1 MNKFFQFNELLKEAN
16 EFFKRRK
23 YLVSLEY
30 LDRAISLNLTLSK
43 IHLCE
48 AYELRGLVRMHLHQ
62 YPDAIFD
69 FNKGVDL
76 DPMHASL
83 YFYRQYSFC
92 AISQYKEA
100 IIDCKKL
107 IALEPDNE
115 SHKKQLIFLISKTK

>member
-1 MNKFFQFNELLKEAN
+1 MNNYFQFNELLERAN

-23 YLVSLEY
+23 YWVSLEY
-30 LDRAISLNLTLSK
+30 LDCAISQNLTLSK
-43 IHLCE
+43 IQLRE
-48 AYELRGLVRMHLHQ
+48 AYELRGLVRMNLYQ

-100 IIDCKKL
+100 IVDCKKL
-107 IALEPDNE
+107 ITLEPNDE
-115 SHKKQLIFLISKTK
+115 SHIKQLNFLISITK

>member
-1 MNKFFQFNELLKEAN
+1 LNKYFQFNELLERAN

-23 YLVSLEY
+23 YWVSLEY

-43 IHLCE
+43 IQLRE
-48 AYELRGLVRMHLHQ
+48 AYELRGLVRMNLYQ

-100 IIDCKKL
+100 IVDCKKL
-107 IALEPDNE
+107 ITLEPDDE
-115 SHKKQLIFLISKTK
+115 SHIKQLNFLISITK

>member
-1 MNKFFQFNELLKEAN
+1 MNNYFQFNELLERAN

-23 YLVSLEY
+23 YWVSLEY

-43 IHLCE
+43 IQLRE
-48 AYELRGLVRMHLHQ
+48 AYELRGLVRMNLYQ

-100 IIDCKKL
+100 IVDCKKL
-107 IALEPDNE
+107 ITLEPDDE
-115 SHKKQLIFLISKTK
+115 SHIKQLNFLISITK

>member
-1 MNKFFQFNELLKEAN
+1 MNKFFQFNELLEEAN

-43 IHLCE
+43 IHLRE
-48 AYELRGLVRMHLHQ
+48 AYELRGLVKMHLNQ
-62 YPDAIFD
+62 YTDAIFD
-69 FNKGVDL
+69 FNRGVHY
-76 DPMHASL
+76 DPMYASL

-100 IIDCKKL
+100 IEDCKKL
-107 IALEPDNE
+107 VALEPDDE
-115 SHKKQLIFLISKTK
+115 SHKKQLNFLISRTQ

>member
-1 MNKFFQFNELLKEAN
+1 MEEAN
-16 EFFKRRK
+16 EFFKRGK
-23 YLVSLEY
+23 YCVSLEY

-43 IHLCE
+43 IHIRE
-48 AYELRGLVRMHLHQ
+48 VYELRGLVRMHLHQ

-83 YFYRQYSFC
+83 YFFRQYSFC

-100 IIDCKKL
+100 IEDCKKL
-107 IALEPDNE
+107 IILEPDDE
-115 SHKKQLIFLISKTK
+115 SHVEQLNFLISLTE

>member
-1 MNKFFQFNELLKEAN
+1 MNKYFQFNELLERAN

-23 YLVSLEY
+23 YWVSLEY

-43 IHLCE
+43 IQLRE
-48 AYELRGLVRMHLHQ
+48 AYELRGLVRMNLYQ

-100 IIDCKKL
+100 IVDCKKL
-107 IALEPDNE
+107 ITLEPDDE
-115 SHKKQLIFLISKTK
+115 SHIKQLNFLISITK